1 MYKKGVNICFSRRL
15 YMDNKWIR
23 IKGAREHN
31 LKNIDVEIPKN
42 TLSVITGL
50 SGSGKSTLALDTI
63 YAEGQRR
70 YLESVSSYARQF
82 LGNLKKPDVEFIEG
96 LSPSI
101 AIEQKSV
108 SHNPR
113 STVGTITE
121 IYDYIR
127 VLFAR
132 VGKAYCPKCNI
143 PLQSS
148 TVDEIVDNIFKNFNE
163 DARLY
168 IFAPI
173 AKEKKGEFKKELH
186 SMKLSGFKRVEID
199 GVIYDLDEINSL
211 EKSYR
216 HNINLLV
223 DRVKLRKDNFE
234 RIFEAIELSLKEG
247 DGFVE
252 IREMDNDENVI
263 SSQTY
268 SENLAC
274 PKCGYSFPEINPKLF
289 SFNSP
294 YGACSECHGL
304 GFKLEVEPEYI
315 FDINKSLEDG
325 AALNMGKDTFMVSM
339 MKDVVRSLGEDPSK
353 PLKSMPSKVLN
364 TLLYGT
370 DKEIDF
376 SFSKKNGDS
385 YEFTRGFE
393 GMVNWYER
401 RYKQTDSREIKEWIE
416 RNFMIQKTCQAC
428 NGKRLREEALS
439 VRIDGYNIYDLT
451 EMPIS
456 ELKLFFDALKLSD
469 FEMEIAHELLRE
481 IKRRLTFLIDVGL
494 DYLTLGRNA
503 TTLSGGESQRVRLA
517 TQIGSGLTGVT
528 YVLDEPTIGLHQRDN
543 DRLINTLKKLRDLDN
558 TVIVVEHDENV
569 IRASDY
575 IIDLGL
581 GAGVNGGKVIFQGPT
596 SKLLE
601 NSNGSL
607 TGKYLRGE
615 TRIEIIDKKRV
626 EKNASLKII
635 GAKHNNLKNVT
646 VEIPLG
652 KFVVITGVS
661 GSGKSSL
668 IMDTLYPALQKEL
681 YNSRVRPG
689 EYEKIEGLEYIDS
702 VISIDQSPIGRTP
715 RSNPATY
722 TGVFDYIRELF
733 AATPEAKIRGYDK
746 GRFSFNVKGGRCEAC
761 KGHGVLKIEMQF
773 LPDVYVTCDVCK
785 GKRYN
790 KETLKVTYKGK
801 NISDVLDMTVD
812 EALDFFKNLPLIKN
826 VLELLQDVGLGYIR
840 LGQSATTLSG
850 GEAQRIKLT
859 SELRKKATGN
869 TVYILDEPTTGLHF
883 EDIKKLIK
891 VLNILV
897 EKGNTV
903 IVIEHEMDIV
913 KNADYIIDLGPEG
926 GENGGYIVATGTP
939 EEVAESGTYT
949 GYYLQE
955 VLSKERI
962 SK

>member
-1 MYKKGVNICFSRRL
+1 
-15 YMDNKWIR
+15 MDRWIR

-42 TLSVITGL
+42 TLTVITGL

-70 YLESVSSYARQF
+70 YLESISSYARQF
-82 LGNLKKPDVEFIEG
+82 LGNLKKPDVEYIEG
-96 LSPSI
+96 LSPAI

-132 VGKAYCPKCNI
+132 VGKAFCPKCGI
-143 PLQSS
+143 PLESS
-148 TVDEIVDNIFKNFNE
+148 TVDEIVDSIYKNFQE
-163 DARLY
+163 ESRLH
-168 IFAPI
+168 IFSPI
-173 AKEKKGEFKKELH
+173 AKEKKGEFKKEIH
-186 SMKLSGFKRVEID
+186 NMKISGFKRIEVD
-199 GVIYDLDEINSL
+199 GVIYDLDEIESL
-211 EKSYR
+211 AKTIR
-216 HNINLLV
+216 HNINLLI

-234 RIFEAIELSLKEG
+234 RIYEAVELALKEG
-247 DGFVE
+247 EGFVE
-252 IREMDNDENVI
+252 IREVDKNEKTLF
-263 SSQTY
+263 SQIF

-294 YGACSECHGL
+294 YGACPECHGL
-304 GFKLEVEPEYI
+304 GFKLEVEPDYI
-315 FDINKSLEDG
+315 FDVQKSLEDG
-325 AALNMGKDTFMVSM
+325 AVLNMGKDTFMVNL
-339 MKDVVRSLGEDPSK
+339 MKEVVKSLGEDPSK
-353 PLKSMPSKVLN
+353 RLIDMPSKVLN
-364 TLLYGT
+364 ALLYGT

-376 SFSKKNGDS
+376 SFSKKNGESFD
-385 YEFTRGFE
+385 FTREFE
-393 GMVNWYER
+393 GMANWYER
-401 RYKQTDSREIKEWIE
+401 RYRETESRDIKEWIE
-416 RNFMIQKTCQAC
+416 KNFMIQKTCQTC
-428 NGKRLREEALS
+428 EGKRLREEALS
-439 VRIDGYNIYDLT
+439 VRISGYNIYELT
-451 EMPIS
+451 EMPIYH
-456 ELKLFFDALKLSD
+456 LKIFFDTLKLSD
-469 FEMEIAHELLRE
+469 FEMEVAQELLRE
-481 IKRRLTFLIDVGL
+481 IKRRLTFLLDVGL
-494 DYLTLGRNA
+494 EYLTLGRNA

-543 DRLINTLKKLRDLDN
+543 DRLINTLEKLRDLDN

-569 IRASDY
+569 IRSSNY
-575 IIDLGL
+575 IIDLGP
-581 GAGVNGGKVIFQGPT
+581 GAGVNGGKVIYQGET
-596 SKLLE
+596 KKLLT
-601 NSNGSL
+601 NPGNSL
-607 TGKYLRGE
+607 TGKYLTGE
-615 TRIEIIDKKRV
+615 KRIEILEKNRII
-626 EKNASLKII
+626 KNASLKII
-635 GAKHNNLKNVT
+635 GASHNNLKNIS

-652 KFVVITGVS
+652 KFVVVTGVS

-668 IMDTLYPALQKEL
+668 IMDTLYPALQKTL
-681 YNSRVRPG
+681 YNSKVRPG
-689 EYEKIEGLEYIDS
+689 IYEKIEGLENIDS

-722 TGVFDYIRELF
+722 TGVFDYIREIF
-733 AATPEAKIRGYDK
+733 AETPEAKLRGYDK

-801 NISDVLDMTVD
+801 NIADVLDMTVD
-812 EALDFFKNLPLIKN
+812 EAAEFFKNLPLIFN
-826 VLELLQDVGLGYIR
+826 VLKLLQDVGLGYIR
-840 LGQSATTLSG
+840 LGQPATTLSG

-859 SELRKKATGN
+859 SELRKKSTGN

-883 EDIKKLIK
+883 EDIRKLIK
-891 VLNILV
+891 VLNLLV

-903 IVIEHEMDIV
+903 IVIEHELDVI

-926 GENGGYIVATGTP
+926 GENGGKIVAVGTP
-939 EEVAESGTYT
+939 EEIAESGSYT
-949 GYYLQE
+949 GYYLQK
-955 VLSKERI
+955 VLEKSKEL
-962 SK
+962 

>member
-1 MYKKGVNICFSRRL
+1 MFVYVFSGRMC
-15 YMDNKWIR
+15 MDNKWIR

-199 GVIYDLDEINSL
+199 GVIYDLDEIDSL
-211 EKSYR
+211 EKTYR

-234 RIFEAIELSLKEG
+234 RIFEAVELCLKEG

>member
-1 MYKKGVNICFSRRL
+1 
-15 YMDNKWIR
+15 MDSKWIR

-82 LGNLKKPDVEFIEG
+82 LGNLKKPDVELIEG

-148 TVDEIVDNIFKNFNE
+148 TVDEIADNIYKNFKEN
-163 DARLY
+163 ARLY

-186 SMKLSGFKRVEID
+186 SMKVSGFKRVEVD
-199 GVIYDLDEINSL
+199 GVIYDLDEIDSL

-234 RIFEAIELSLKEG
+234 RIFEAVELSLKEG

-252 IREMDNDENVI
+252 IREMDSEENVV
-263 SSQTY
+263 SSQTF

-304 GFKLEVEPEYI
+304 GFKLEIEPEYI

-353 PLKSMPSKVLN
+353 PLKNMPSKVLN

-376 SFSKKNGDS
+376 SFSKRNGDS
-385 YEFTRGFE
+385 YAFTREFE

-401 RYKQTDSREIKEWIE
+401 RYKQTDSRDIREWIE

-439 VRIDGYNIYDLT
+439 VRIDGYNIFDLT

-456 ELKLFFDALKLSD
+456 EIKLFFDALKLSD
-469 FEMEIAHELLRE
+469 FEMEISHELLRE
-481 IKRRLTFLIDVGL
+481 INRRLTFLIDVGL

-569 IRASDY
+569 IRSSDY

-581 GAGVNGGKVIFQGPT
+581 GAGVNGGRVIFQGPT
-596 SKLLE
+596 NKLLE
-601 NSNGSL
+601 NSNKSL

-615 TRIEIIDKKRV
+615 KRIEILDKKRV
-626 EKNASLKII
+626 EKDGSLKII
-635 GAKHNNLKNVT
+635 GAKHNNLKNIS

-689 EYEKIEGLEYIDS
+689 EYEKIEGLKYIDS

-790 KETLKVTYKGK
+790 KETLKVTYRGK
-801 NISDVLDMTVD
+801 NISDILEMTVD

-826 VLELLQDVGLGYIR
+826 VLKLLQDVGLGYIR
-840 LGQSATTLSG
+840 LGQPATTLSG

-859 SELRKKATGN
+859 SELRKKSTGN

-903 IVIEHEMDIV
+903 IVIEHEMDII

-926 GENGGYIVATGTP
+926 GENGGYIVASGTP
-939 EEVAESGTYT
+939 EEIAESGTYT
-949 GYYLQE
+949 AYYLQQ

>member
-1 MYKKGVNICFSRRL
+1 
-15 YMDNKWIR
+15 MDNKWIR

-148 TVDEIVDNIFKNFNE
+148 TVDEIVDNIFKNFKE

-186 SMKLSGFKRVEID
+186 SMKISGFKRVEID
-199 GVIYDLDEINSL
+199 GVIYDLDEIDSL
-211 EKSYR
+211 EKTYR

-234 RIFEAIELSLKEG
+234 RIFEAVELCLKEG

-252 IREMDNDENVI
+252 IREMDNNENVI
-263 SSQTY
+263 STQTY

-376 SFSKKNGDS
+376 SFSKRNGDS
-385 YEFTRGFE
+385 YEFTREFE

-401 RYKQTDSREIKEWIE
+401 RYKQTDSRDIREWIE

-456 ELKLFFDALKLSD
+456 EVKLFFDALKLSD

-481 IKRRLTFLIDVGL
+481 INRRLTFLVDVGL

-569 IRASDY
+569 IRSSDY

-596 SKLLE
+596 NKLLE
-601 NSNGSL
+601 NSNTSL

-615 TRIEIIDKKRV
+615 KRIDILDKKRV
-626 EKNASLKII
+626 EKNSSLKII
-635 GAKHNNLKNVT
+635 GAKHNNLKNIT

-801 NISDVLDMTVD
+801 NISDILDMTVD

-826 VLELLQDVGLGYIR
+826 VLQLLQDVGLGYIR
-840 LGQSATTLSG
+840 LGQPATTLSG

-859 SELRKKATGN
+859 SELRKKSTGN

-903 IVIEHEMDIV
+903 IVIEHEMDII

-926 GENGGYIVATGTP
+926 GEDGGYIVATGAP
-939 EEVAESGTYT
+939 EEIAESGTYT
-949 GYYLQE
+949 SYYLQQ
-955 VLSKERI
+955 VLLKERI

>member
-1 MYKKGVNICFSRRL
+1 MFVYVFSGRMC
-15 YMDNKWIR
+15 MDNKWIR

-199 GVIYDLDEINSL
+199 GVIYDLDEIDSL
-211 EKSYR
+211 EKTYR

-234 RIFEAIELSLKEG
+234 RIFEAVELCLKEG

-481 IKRRLTFLIDVGL
+481 INRRLAFLIDVGL

>member
-1 MYKKGVNICFSRRL
+1 
-15 YMDNKWIR
+15 MDNKWIR

-199 GVIYDLDEINSL
+199 GVIYDLDEIDSL

-252 IREMDNDENVI
+252 IREMDNDENVL

-481 IKRRLTFLIDVGL
+481 INRRLAFLIDVGL

>member
-1 MYKKGVNICFSRRL
+1 
-15 YMDNKWIR
+15 MDNKWIR

-148 TVDEIVDNIFKNFNE
+148 TVDEIADNIYKNFKEN
-163 DARLY
+163 ARLY

-186 SMKLSGFKRVEID
+186 SMKVSGFKRVEVD
-199 GVIYDLDEINSL
+199 GVIYDLDEIDSL

-234 RIFEAIELSLKEG
+234 RIFEAVELSLKES

-252 IREMDNDENVI
+252 IREMDSEENVV
-263 SSQTY
+263 SSQTF

-304 GFKLEVEPEYI
+304 GFKLEIEPEYI

-353 PLKSMPSKVLN
+353 PLKNMPSKVLN

-376 SFSKKNGDS
+376 SFSKRNGDS
-385 YEFTRGFE
+385 YAFTREFE

-401 RYKQTDSREIKEWIE
+401 RYKQTDSRDIREWIE

-439 VRIDGYNIYDLT
+439 VRIDGYNIFDLT

-456 ELKLFFDALKLSD
+456 EIKLFFDALKLSD
-469 FEMEIAHELLRE
+469 FEMEISHELLRE
-481 IKRRLTFLIDVGL
+481 INRRLTFLIDVGL

-569 IRASDY
+569 IRSSDY

-581 GAGVNGGKVIFQGPT
+581 GAGVNGGRVIFQGPT
-596 SKLLE
+596 NKLLE
-601 NSNGSL
+601 NSNKSL

-615 TRIEIIDKKRV
+615 KRIEILDKKRV
-626 EKNASLKII
+626 EKDGSLKII
-635 GAKHNNLKNVT
+635 GAKHNNLKNIS

-689 EYEKIEGLEYIDS
+689 EYEKIEGLKYIDS

-790 KETLKVTYKGK
+790 KETLKVTYRGK
-801 NISDVLDMTVD
+801 NISDILEMAVD

-826 VLELLQDVGLGYIR
+826 VLKLLQDVGLGYIR
-840 LGQSATTLSG
+840 LGQPATTLSG

-859 SELRKKATGN
+859 SELRKKSTGN

-903 IVIEHEMDIV
+903 IVIEHEMDII

-926 GENGGYIVATGTP
+926 GENGGYIVASGTP
-939 EEVAESGTYT
+939 EEIAESGTYT
-949 GYYLQE
+949 AYYLQQ
-955 VLSKERI
+955 VLLKERI

>member
-1 MYKKGVNICFSRRL
+1 
-15 YMDNKWIR
+15 MDNKWIR

-199 GVIYDLDEINSL
+199 GVIYDLDEIDSL
-211 EKSYR
+211 EKTYR

-234 RIFEAIELSLKEG
+234 RIFEAVELCLKEG

-481 IKRRLTFLIDVGL
+481 INRRLAFLIDVGL

-826 VLELLQDVGLGYIR
+826 VLELLQNVGLGYIR

>member
-1 MYKKGVNICFSRRL
+1 
-15 YMDNKWIR
+15 MDKWIR

-82 LGNLKKPDVEFIEG
+82 LGNLKKPDVELIEG

-132 VGKAYCPKCNI
+132 VGKAFCPKCGT
-143 PLQSS
+143 PLESS
-148 TVDEIVDNIFKNFNE
+148 TVDEIVDNIYKNFEEN
-163 DARLY
+163 ARLY
-168 IFAPI
+168 IFSPI

-186 SMKLSGFKRVEID
+186 NMKLSGFKRVEID
-199 GVIYDLDEINSL
+199 GEILDLDEVESL
-211 EKSYR
+211 AKTYR
-216 HNINLLV
+216 HNVNLLI

-234 RIFEAIELSLKEG
+234 RIYEAVELSLKEG

-252 IREMDNDENVI
+252 IREMDEDENVI
-263 SSQTY
+263 SVQTY

-294 YGACSECHGL
+294 YGACSDCHGL
-304 GFKLEVEPEYI
+304 GFKLEVEPDYI

-325 AALNMGKDTFMVSM
+325 AALNMGKDTFMVGM

-353 PLKSMPSKVLN
+353 PIKDMDPKVLR

-370 DKEIDF
+370 DEEIDF
-376 SFSKKNGDS
+376 SFSKRNGDT
-385 YEFTRGFE
+385 YDFTREFE

-401 RYKQTDSREIKEWIE
+401 RYRQTDSRDIKEWIE
-416 RNFMIQKTCQAC
+416 RNFMIQQTCQTC

-439 VRIDGYNIYDLT
+439 VRIDGYNIFDLT

-456 ELKLFFDALKLSD
+456 QVKIFFDTLKLND

-481 IKRRLTFLIDVGL
+481 IKRRLTFLDDVGL

-575 IIDLGL
+575 IIDLGI
-581 GAGVNGGKVIFQGPT
+581 GAGVNGGKVIFQGET
-596 SKLLE
+596 KKLLE
-601 NSNGSL
+601 NSSESL

-615 TRIEIIDKKRV
+615 RNIEILDKKRI
-626 EKNASLKII
+626 EKNKKLKII
-635 GAKHNNLKNVT
+635 GARHNNLKNIDA
-646 VEIPLG
+646 EIPLG

-689 EYEKIEGLEYIDS
+689 EFDEIEGLKYIDS

-722 TGVFDYIRELF
+722 TGVFDYIRDVF
-733 AATPEAKIRGYDK
+733 ASTQEAKIRGYDK

-801 NISDVLDMTVD
+801 NISDILDMTVD
-812 EALDFFKNLPLIKN
+812 EGLEFFKNLPLIKN

-840 LGQSATTLSG
+840 LGQPATTLSG

-859 SELRKKATGN
+859 SELRKKSTGN

-883 EDIKKLIK
+883 EDIRKLIK

-903 IVIEHEMDIV
+903 IVIEHELDII

-926 GENGGYIVATGTP
+926 GEKGGYIVAAGTP
-939 EEVAESGTYT
+939 EEIAESGTYT
-949 GYYLQE
+949 GYYLQQ
-955 VLSKERI
+955 VLSKI
-962 SK
+962 SS

>member
-1 MYKKGVNICFSRRL
+1 
-15 YMDNKWIR
+15 MDNKWIR

-199 GVIYDLDEINSL
+199 GVIYDLDEIDSL
-211 EKSYR
+211 EKTYR

-234 RIFEAIELSLKEG
+234 RIFEAVELCLKEG

-370 DKEIDF
+370 EEEIDF

-481 IKRRLTFLIDVGL
+481 INRRLTFLIDVGL

>member
-1 MYKKGVNICFSRRL
+1 
-15 YMDNKWIR
+15 MDNKWIR

-148 TVDEIVDNIFKNFNE
+148 TVDEIVDNIFKNFKE

-186 SMKLSGFKRVEID
+186 NMKISGFKRVEID
-199 GVIYDLDEINSL
+199 GVIYDLDEIDSL

-234 RIFEAIELSLKEG
+234 RIFEAVELCLKEG

-252 IREMDNDENVI
+252 IREMDNNENVI
-263 SSQTY
+263 SNQTY

-376 SFSKKNGDS
+376 SFSKRNGDS
-385 YEFTRGFE
+385 YEFTREFE

-401 RYKQTDSREIKEWIE
+401 RYRQTDSREIKEWIE

-439 VRIDGYNIYDLT
+439 VRIDGYSIYDLT

-481 IKRRLTFLIDVGL
+481 INRRLTFLVDVGL

-569 IRASDY
+569 IRSSDY

-581 GAGVNGGKVIFQGPT
+581 GAGVNGGRVIFQGPT
-596 SKLLE
+596 SNLLE

-615 TRIEIIDKKRV
+615 KRINILDKKRV
-626 EKNASLKII
+626 EKNSSLKII

-826 VLELLQDVGLGYIR
+826 VLQLLQDVGLGYIR

-859 SELRKKATGN
+859 SELRKKSTGN

-903 IVIEHEMDIV
+903 IVIEHEMDII

-949 GYYLQE
+949 GYYLQQ

>member
-1 MYKKGVNICFSRRL
+1 M

-148 TVDEIVDNIFKNFNE
+148 TVDEIVDNIFKNFKE

-173 AKEKKGEFKKELH
+173 AKEKKGEFKKEIH
-186 SMKLSGFKRVEID
+186 SMKISGFKRVEID
-199 GVIYDLDEINSL
+199 GVIYDLDEIDSL
-211 EKSYR
+211 EKTYR

-234 RIFEAIELSLKEG
+234 RIFEAVELCLKEG

-252 IREMDNDENVI
+252 IREMDKDENVI
-263 SSQTY
+263 SSQSY

-376 SFSKKNGDS
+376 SFSKRNGDS
-385 YEFTRGFE
+385 YEFTREFK

-401 RYKQTDSREIKEWIE
+401 RYKQTDSRDIREWIE

-456 ELKLFFDALKLSD
+456 EVKLFFDALKLSD

-481 IKRRLTFLIDVGL
+481 INRRLTFLVDVGL

-569 IRASDY
+569 IRSSDY

-596 SKLLE
+596 NKLLE
-601 NSNGSL
+601 NSNTSL

-615 TRIEIIDKKRV
+615 KRIDILDKKRV
-626 EKNASLKII
+626 EKNSSLKII
-635 GAKHNNLKNVT
+635 GAKHNNLKNIT

-801 NISDVLDMTVD
+801 NISDILDMTVD

-826 VLELLQDVGLGYIR
+826 VLQLLQDVGLGYIR
-840 LGQSATTLSG
+840 LGQPATTLSG

-859 SELRKKATGN
+859 SELRKKSTGN

-903 IVIEHEMDIV
+903 IVIEHEMDII

-926 GENGGYIVATGTP
+926 GEDGGYIVATGAP
-939 EEVAESGTYT
+939 EEIAESGTYT
-949 GYYLQE
+949 SYYLQQ

>member
-1 MYKKGVNICFSRRL
+1 MYKKGANICLSRRIG
-15 YMDNKWIR
+15 MDNKWIR

-148 TVDEIVDNIFKNFNE
+148 AVDEIVDNIFKNFKE

-186 SMKLSGFKRVEID
+186 NMKISGFKRVEID
-199 GVIYDLDEINSL
+199 GVIYDLDEIDSL

-234 RIFEAIELSLKEG
+234 RIFEAVELCLKEG

-252 IREMDNDENVI
+252 IREMDNNENVI
-263 SSQTY
+263 STQIY

-376 SFSKKNGDS
+376 SFSKRNGDS
-385 YEFTRGFE
+385 YEFTREFE

-401 RYKQTDSREIKEWIE
+401 RYRQTDSREIKEWIE

-439 VRIDGYNIYDLT
+439 VRIDGYSIYDLT

-456 ELKLFFDALKLSD
+456 EVKLFFDALKLSD

-481 IKRRLTFLIDVGL
+481 INRRLTFLVDVGL

-569 IRASDY
+569 IRSSDY

-581 GAGVNGGKVIFQGPT
+581 GAGVNGGRVIFQGPT
-596 SKLLE
+596 SNLLE

-615 TRIEIIDKKRV
+615 KRINILDKKRV
-626 EKNASLKII
+626 EKNSSLKII

-826 VLELLQDVGLGYIR
+826 VLQLLQDVGLGYIR

-859 SELRKKATGN
+859 SELRKKSTGN

-903 IVIEHEMDIV
+903 IVIEHEMDII

-949 GYYLQE
+949 GYYLQQ

>member
-1 MYKKGVNICFSRRL
+1 MYKKGANFCLFRRM

-148 TVDEIVDNIFKNFNE
+148 TVDEIVDNIFKNFKE

-173 AKEKKGEFKKELH
+173 AKEKKGEFKKEIH
-186 SMKLSGFKRVEID
+186 SMKISGFKRVEID
-199 GVIYDLDEINSL
+199 GVIYDLDEIDSL
-211 EKSYR
+211 EKTYR

-234 RIFEAIELSLKEG
+234 RIFEAVELCLKEG

-252 IREMDNDENVI
+252 IREMDKDENVI
-263 SSQTY
+263 SSQSY

-376 SFSKKNGDS
+376 SFSKRNGDS
-385 YEFTRGFE
+385 YEFTREFK

-401 RYKQTDSREIKEWIE
+401 RYKQTDSRDIREWIE

-456 ELKLFFDALKLSD
+456 EVKLFFDALKLSD

-481 IKRRLTFLIDVGL
+481 INRRLTFLVDVGL

-569 IRASDY
+569 IRSSDY

-596 SKLLE
+596 NKLLE
-601 NSNGSL
+601 NSNTSL

-615 TRIEIIDKKRV
+615 KRIDILDKKRV
-626 EKNASLKII
+626 EKNSSLKII
-635 GAKHNNLKNVT
+635 GAKHNNLKNIT

-801 NISDVLDMTVD
+801 NISDILDMTVD

-826 VLELLQDVGLGYIR
+826 VLQLLQDVGLGYIR
-840 LGQSATTLSG
+840 LGQPATTLSG

-859 SELRKKATGN
+859 SELRKKSTGN

-903 IVIEHEMDIV
+903 IVIEHEMDII

-926 GENGGYIVATGTP
+926 GEDGGYIVATGAP
-939 EEVAESGTYT
+939 EEIAESGTYT
-949 GYYLQE
+949 SYYLQQ